1 MTWLC
6 VFLGAAAP
14 FLRPAVQLFLLSFSP
29 WRSIISSLA
38 ASIIPYAHP
47 REMEHITTL
56 LRERRHDDLT
66 ARSSQ
71 HPIDP
76 VDQTVDTTPMDAA
89 CYDCPY
95 HARTLSNDD
104 QRNDSARGG
113 NAYIDH
119 RLGIYPTFLLP
130 LRKKKKKNTN
140 DDDENLRSN
149 SATKLRFTRRDAR
162 ALKR

>member
-6 VFLGAAAP
+6 LFLGAAAP

-76 VDQTVDTTPMDAA
+76 VDQTWIPHRWMLRVTIVLI
-89 CYDCPY
+89 
-95 HARTLSNDD
+95 ARTLSNDD

-113 NAYIDH
+113 DAYIDH

-140 DDDENLRSN
+140 DDENLRSN

-162 ALKR
+162 ALQR